1 MTAPFAPGS
10 HHHVARRTGR
20 LLSVL
25 LGTVLGALL
34 LTGGASDPEVTG
46 AVSPAT
52 VGECLGA
59 GQVWLHV
66 QTEDERVLRSECVGT
81 PATGQAALAAAEVD
95 SRESKGGYLCTL
107 AGYPETCPSSF
118 TGQYWQYWYA
128 DGLGAD
134 WSFSQ
139 KGAGARRPTPGGI
152 EGWCYNA
159 DDEKR
164 CDLPR
169 LSADGEPAERIDLH
183 QDSKGLGPWVVG
195 VVVVVVAAGSL
206 LLARR
211 RIR

>member
-34 LTGGASDPEVTG
+34 LTGGASDPEVT

-66 QTEDERVLRSECVGT
+66 QTDDERVLRSECVGT
-81 PATGQAALAAAEVD
+81 PATGQAALAAAQVD
-95 SRESKGGYLCTL
+95 TRESKGGYLCTL
-107 AGYPETCPSSF
+107 AGYPETCPTSF

-128 DGLGAD
+128 DALDAE
-134 WSFSQ
+134 WSLSQ
-139 KGAGARRPTPGGI
+139 KGAGTRSPAPGTI

-164 CDLPR
+164 CELPR
-169 LSADGEPAERIDLH
+169 LSAEDKSAERIDLRH
-183 QDSKGLGPWVVG
+183 DSEGLGPWLVGG
-195 VVVVVVAAGSL
+195 VVVVVVAGWL
-206 LLARR
+206 VLTRR
-211 RIR
+211 RCR